1 MRNEDNTVNVNEEE
15 RFDSRPTDIPVIVIE
30 RDNGSSANPRHG
42 MSGTPHG
49 KSMPVLWSV
58 VIILLIAL
66 AGAVLLYVFNRT
78 DSGRLPVSVSDKEN
92 IEQLKSGYKASATG
106 TTHSSD
112 SILGVA
118 MDFFTLDGLRASLET
133 QMPDTTDNSLVL
145 FMRSADYHPDG
156 SVIGSMVLDG
166 ERIKSKNGTERLGYV
181 ALSKDG
187 KPVTGVSESDR
198 VADYVSGSGGS
209 FFRQFVL
216 LSDGTLPSDFH
227 LHGKVERAAIGRMA
241 DGTLYYIVTRHKETM
256 YDFSDAMREYGVVDA
271 IYSTGGNSYLF
282 HRDSNGN
289 VCMTDNTRS
298 KISKYSESAPPA
310 PLLVFRKDIR

>member
-49 KSMPVLWSV
+49 KSTPVLWSV

-156 SVIGSMVLDG
+156 SVIGTMVLDG
-166 ERIKSKNGTERLGYV
+166 ERIKSKNGTDRLGYV

-187 KPVTGVSESDR
+187 KPVTGVSESDC
-198 VADYVSGSGGS
+198 VAD
-209 FFRQFVL
+209 
-216 LSDGTLPSDFH
+216 
-227 LHGKVERAAIGRMA
+227 
-241 DGTLYYIVTRHKETM
+241 
-256 YDFSDAMREYGVVDA
+256 
-271 IYSTGGNSYLF
+271 
-282 HRDSNGN
+282 
-289 VCMTDNTRS
+289 
-298 KISKYSESAPPA
+298 
-310 PLLVFRKDIR
+310 